1 LGQYRSRLQ
10 IIADILAVVRNGAR
24 KTKIMYQANL
34 SYRLLN
40 QYLDYAIETDLISV
54 SFEDEGYYIATKKG
68 FEFLEKYNKYS
79 QRSKQLEEQL
89 QDVANE
95 KAILEKNYIVKSAN
109 SGSKNSLVR
118 QNKAIESSA

>member
-1 LGQYRSRLQ
+1 LGQYRNKLQ

-24 KTKIMYQANL
+24 KTRIMYQANL

-40 QYLDYAIETDLISV
+40 EYLGYVMETDLIMLSSEDKV
-54 SFEDEGYYIATKKG
+54 SYIVTPKG

-89 QDVANE
+89 QDIADE
-95 KAILEKNYIVKSAN
+95 KTALENNYAGKSVN
-109 SGSKNSLVR
+109 SNHKVSLQSR
-118 QNKAIESSA
+118 TKQ